1 MPYTQAV
8 TLDRD
13 SDIPLGVQLGWALRS
28 RIAELS
34 PGDRLPGVRE
44 VAADAG
50 VNINTARAAYAK
62 LEAEGLIRLEHG
74 RGTFVAERAPADGR
88 PAGVTRRALRE
99 DIARLERE
107 LAAEVA
113 ARAVRDSGPGSLPSG
128 GRILDEEELLAQRA
142 ELMVRLRELR
152 HPTPTASRA
161 KSSVTRPGVAW
172 KISLRP
178 S

>member
-1 MPYTQAV
+1 VPYTQGV
-8 TLDRD
+8 RLDRD

-28 RIAELS
+28 RIAERS

-62 LEAEGLIRLEHG
+62 LEAEGLIRIEHG
-74 RGTFVAERAPADGR
+74 RGTFVAERDPADDR
-88 PAGVTRRALRE
+88 MAGATRRALRE

-113 ARAVRDSGPGSLPSG
+113 ARAVRDRGPGSLPSG
-128 GRILDEEELLAQRA
+128 GRILGEDELLAQRA

-152 HPTPTASRA
+152 HPAPSTPRAS
-161 KSSVTRPGVAW
+161 SSVTRPGVAW
-172 KISLRP
+172 KLSLRP